1 MRGAK
6 VPGVSLLFD
15 RRFAGLFWAQALGA
29 FNDNLYR
36 TALVLWLVQRQPRWP
51 AHEWALL
58 TGVLLMLPFILASG
72 QAGQLA
78 DRLDKAFLL
87 RGLKLLELVP
97 VAVAIAGLQ
106 LGHPLWLVAAL
117 ILLGFQSALLGPVK
131 YAILPEV
138 LDERQLVEGNALLES
153 GARMAIL
160 GGILVGGLVPPTGV
174 GPAMVC
180 VTGLGYLAAR
190 RVSAACPAAPDLRL
204 DLNPLRAS
212 LACLRLVRQQRTVAL
227 SCLGIAWFWLLGSL
241 FLGLG
246 SDNPELLALF
256 LVGVAAG
263 AIFCR
268 QVSYERTELGLV
280 PIGSAGISL
289 FCLDLSLATSL
300 WRSWFDLFGI
310 SFCAGLFVIPLYAL
324 VQERSP
330 EEARARVLAGAN
342 LVSAAFMVAGSL
354 ALVALTRLGLGV
366 AAGLALIAVLNG
378 LVAYYIY
385 SLIPEFGLRFV
396 AYLLA
401 HIVYR
406 LRTFDLERIPA
417 TGPAVLVCNHITFI
431 DWLIVAAAVR
441 RPVRFVMWY
450 AYFDIPVVKRLF
462 RDARVIPIAPARKA
476 PEILEAAFERIARE
490 LEEGQVVC
498 IFPEGML
505 TLDGEVSEFK
515 PGIERI
521 VARTPVP
528 VVPMALRGL
537 WGSFFSKAR
546 QGGLSRLLT
555 HELRSRIELACLEP
569 VPAQEVSAERLRAA
583 VLALRGDHR

>member
-1 MRGAK
+1 MR
-6 VPGVSLLFD
+6 LLFD
-15 RRFAGLFWAQALGA
+15 RPFSGLFWAQALGA

-36 TALVLWLVQRQPRWP
+36 TALVWWLVQHQPRWP
-51 AHEWALL
+51 AHEWALV
-58 TGVLLMLPFILASG
+58 TGALLMAPFILASG

-78 DRLDKAFLL
+78 DRLDKAQLL

-97 VAVAIAGLQ
+97 VGVAMVGLH

-117 ILLGFQSALLGPVK
+117 VLLGLQSALLGPVK
-131 YAILPEV
+131 YAMLPD
-138 LDERQLVEGNALLES
+138 LLPQRQLVEGNALLES
-153 GARMAIL
+153 GARVAIL
-160 GGILVGGLVPPTGV
+160 AGVLVGGVVPETLL
-174 GPAMVC
+174 GPAMAW

-190 RVSAACPAAPDLRL
+190 RVTAGRPAAPDLRL
-204 DLNPLRAS
+204 DLDPVRAS
-212 LACLRLVRQQRTVAL
+212 LACLRLVRQQRAVAL

-263 AIFCR
+263 ATFCR
-268 QVSYERTELGLV
+268 RVSFGRTELGLV

-289 FCLDLSLATSL
+289 FCLDLSFATSL
-300 WRSWFDLFGI
+300 WRSWLDLFGV

-330 EEARARVLAGAN
+330 VEARARVLAGAN
-342 LVSAAFMVAGSL
+342 LVSATFMVAGSL
-354 ALVALTRLGLGV
+354 ALVALTRAGLGIP
-366 AAGLALIAVLNG
+366 AGLVFISLLNG

-401 HIVYR
+401 HLVYR

-431 DWLIVAAAVR
+431 DWLIVAAAVP

-450 AYFDIPVVKRLF
+450 AYFDVPVVKRLF

-476 PEILEAAFERIARE
+476 PEILAAAFDRIAQE

-521 VARTPVP
+521 VARTPAP

-555 HELRSRIELACLEP
+555 HELRSPIELACLDP

-583 VLALRGDHR
+583 VLALRGDRR